1 MRNTIFWAG
10 DSTVKQNDITSYPQT
25 GIGQGFELY
34 ITRDWYLDNRAE
46 NGRSTKSF
54 ISEGRLD
61 YIDENIKEGDF
72 LFVQFGH
79 NDEKP
84 DEERHTEPFGSF
96 LDNLEKF
103 RQTAL
108 SHKAHMV
115 LITPLYRRLFT
126 ENGTLVEGTHM
137 TYPDAMKEFGAKHEI
152 PVIDLCE
159 ISRHYIE
166 KLGEEASRHLF
177 MHLEAGAYPN
187 YMEGKADN
195 THLQYHGAVSF
206 AGIIANELRKL
217 GGIYSSFLLPLDAEK
232 EDPNLLVD

>member
-1 MRNTIFWAG
+1 MKNTIFWAG

-34 ITRDWYLDNRAE
+34 MNRDWYLDNRAE

-61 YIDENIKEGDF
+61 YINKQIKEGDF

-79 NDEKP
+79 NDEKA

-103 RQTAL
+103 YETAV
-108 SHKAHMV
+108 SHGAHMV

-126 ENGTLVEGTHM
+126 DNGTLVDGTHM
-137 TYPDAMKEFGAKHEI
+137 TYPDAMIEFGKKHDI
-152 PVIDLCE
+152 PVIDLCT

-166 KLGEEASRHLF
+166 KLGDAASKHLF
-177 MHLEAGAYPN
+177 MHLEAGIYPN
-187 YMEGKADN
+187 YMEGKTDN
-195 THLQYHGAVSF
+195 THLQYAGAVTF
-206 AGIIANELRKL
+206 AGIIASELRKL
-217 GGIYSSFLLPLDAEK
+217 GGIYTSFLLPLDAEQ